1 MGKWVLFLFIII
13 FNALICF
20 ADGVN
25 GRWAGTIGLVYDVTV
40 TIKND
45 NGKING
51 TVTTEIGDIPLKD
64 GIINGT
70 DITFKPFSYNGI
82 AISYVKGKLDGD
94 IMNVTI
100 GFQGT
105 SFTGTLKRLK

>member
-1 MGKWVLFLFIII
+1 MKKCVLLCFIIL
-13 FNALICF
+13 LITVLSY

-40 TIKND
+40 SIKDD
-45 NGKING
+45 NGKISG

-64 GIINGT
+64 GVINGT

-82 AISYVKGKLDGD
+82 AVSYVKGKLDGD
-94 IMNVTI
+94 KMNVI
-100 GFQGT
+100 VGFQGT

>member
-1 MGKWVLFLFIII
+1 MKKWVLLCFFVCL
-13 FNALICF
+13 NAMICF

-40 TIKND
+40 SIKDD
-45 NGKING
+45 NGKISG

-64 GIINGT
+64 GTINGA

-82 AISYVKGKLDGD
+82 AVSYVKGKLDGD
-94 IMNVTI
+94 KMNVTV